1 LTASLAPSELSP
13 AQRLALVREEFEAS
27 LAAARYVARSWS
39 RIAFEPEFDG
49 LHLRDLRRAV
59 ERLEDTYIVLLF
71 SQFEALLA
79 HHLAVTR
86 RAQHVPRTSEALINR
101 IALMERLPNLVRD
114 GAHRVREYRNAV
126 VHPVGAPAT
135 WLSLPEA
142 AGVLNRFVAP
152 LPDPP

>member
-1 LTASLAPSELSP
+1 MSYRH
-13 AQRLALVREEFEAS
+13 AQRLALVRDEFEVS
-27 LAAARYVARSWS
+27 LAAARYAARSWP

-49 LHLRDLRRAV
+49 LHLRDLLRAA
-59 ERLEDTYIVLLF
+59 ERLEDTYIVRLF

-79 HHLAVTR
+79 HHLAGTR
-86 RAQHVPRTSEALINR
+86 RVQRVPRTSEALINR
-101 IALMERLPNLVRD
+101 VALMERLPNAMRH

-126 VHPVGAPAT
+126 VHPAGTPAT

-142 AGVLNRFVAP
+142 AGALNRFVAP